1 MATEDAKDLQKPTG
15 GADASAPAETTDG
28 APPSSAETQKTEEQA
43 IPYERFKKV
52 NEAKN
57 ALEKRVAEL
66 EKAANERAQAEAEAQ
81 RKVDEEKGEFKKL
94 YETSQAE
101 LAKLKPAAQ
110 RAAEYEKAFAGM
122 LAARLERVPDHIKTL
137 LETMDP
143 LAALKWLDNN
153 HDALTPRIAP
163 DTDAGRT
170 GERGTVKK
178 QVQLPKRNW

>member
-1 MATEDAKDLQKPTG
+1 MPPEANDPQKPDAG
-15 GADASAPAETTDG
+15 GETPQPDHTDA
-28 APPSSAETQKTEEQA
+28 APPSSAETQKPEEQA
-43 IPYERFKKV
+43 VPYDRFKKV
-52 NEAKN
+52 NDAKN
-57 ALEKRVAEL
+57 ALEKRIADL
-66 EKAANERAQAEAEAQ
+66 EKAANERTQAEAEAQ
-81 RKVDEEKGEFKKL
+81 RKADEEKGEFKKL

-143 LAALKWLDNN
+143 LAALTWLDSNQ
-153 HDALTPRIAP
+153 DALTPRIAP

-170 GERGTVKK
+170 GERGTQKNKVT
-178 QVQLPKRNW
+178 LPKKSW